1 MKQESKQARTPKPLE
16 AISVLV
22 ILIAVIVVCIQLKIG
37 AQMALMVG
45 TLIAAVAALTFHNS
59 WADIQQSMLQTITD
73 SLMAILIL
81 ILVGIMIGAWMIGG
95 TVPSIM
101 YYGLMFCT
109 PSLILPLSFSTL
121 CSNGCIYR
129 NKFWLYC
136 YNGIS
141 INGCCIWYG
150 YASTTCCRSSYFR
163 LLFWR

>member
-95 TVPSIM
+95 TVPSKI
-101 YYGLMFCT
+101 GRASCRERV
-109 PSLILPLSFSTL
+109 LSHV
-121 CSNGCIYR
+121 
-129 NKFWLYC
+129 
-136 YNGIS
+136 
-141 INGCCIWYG
+141 
-150 YASTTCCRSSYFR
+150 
-163 LLFWR
+163 